1 MAPIN
6 TNATFTCIVNETFL
20 SKVVQDPL
28 EWEVSGVR
36 TSHPA
41 FTPFSNSRRI
51 FVSALEHLAGSLLTV
66 AASVENNG
74 IRIECV
80 VYVEGEHGGVEP
92 VQSEMVYLTVYGMSV
107 GNARQILGVLM
118 GSKWGCYAG
127 RQCTKKFG
135 FLMVGLSIPPA
146 TASG

>member
-6 TNATFTCIVNETFL
+6 ANATFTCIVNETFL
-20 SKVVQDPL
+20 SKVVDPL
-28 EWEVSGVR
+28 EWEINGVR

-41 FTPFSNSRRI
+41 FPAFSNSRGI
-51 FVSALEHLAGSLLTV
+51 FVSALEHSAGSLLTV

-74 IRIECV
+74 TGIDCV
-80 VYVEGEHGGVEP
+80 VYVEGGRGV

-118 GSKWGCYAG
+118 GSKQGCYAG

-146 TASG
+146 TALG